1 MIIVVLNLPSKI
13 SEIAETLWLY
23 TNNIYL
29 YELRDTMKTRYIEL
43 SSHHLY
49 ALVHDEFENCLI

>member
-1 MIIVVLNLPSKI
+1 MIIVVLNLPSKMF
-13 SEIAETLWLY
+13 EIAETLWLY
-23 TNNIYL
+23 IPNVYL

-49 ALVHDEFENCLI
+49 ALVDDEFENGLI